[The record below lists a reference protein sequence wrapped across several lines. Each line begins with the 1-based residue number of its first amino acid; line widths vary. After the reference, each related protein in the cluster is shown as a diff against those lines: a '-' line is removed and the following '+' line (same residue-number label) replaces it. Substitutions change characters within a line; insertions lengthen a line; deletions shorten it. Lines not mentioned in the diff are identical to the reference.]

1 MIPVAR
7 YTALLALFVGAVSAQ
22 NTAVPPEQQFP
33 ETALA
38 VKRFEF
44 NNLVSLLV

>member
-7 YTALLALFVGAVSAQ
+7 YASLLALFAGAVTVSAQ
-22 NTAVPPEQQFP
+22 DAPIPPEQQFP

-38 VKRFEF
+38 QKRFTF
-44 NNLVSLLV
+44 DNLVC